1 MFASAESVEFIR
13 RHRANKAFISTS
25 GVHRSLGIT
34 CINAHSVDSKRAI
47 IESSASRVLL
57 TDSSKF
63 GAVKANHFAE
73 LDEINIIVTDDG
85 ISEDWRTLLHD
96 IGIRLKI
103 V

>member
-1 MFASAESVEFIR
+1 M
-13 RHRANKAFISTS
+13 
-25 GVHRSLGIT
+25 
-34 CINAHSVDSKRAI
+34 
-47 IESSASRVLL
+47 
-57 TDSSKF
+57 
-63 GAVKANHFAE
+63 KANHFAE